1 MDAPPLTSWQRTHP
15 RVAGQRRDNLLS
27 PGAQVPSSGPL
38 FAEDHRGCYK
48 LLTAEVGEG
57 RKGNSQEVGQE
68 EGCGV
73 RASFLAFCDRSPV
86 GGREQVRN
94 TNIYSV
100 IDGIDPLFARFQT
113 QPPAPGLLGSM
124 KERGGKLME

>member
-1 MDAPPLTSWQRTHP
+1 MMDAPPLTSWQRTHP

-57 RKGNSQEVGQE
+57 RIRKRELKIWRKALVFVYELEFAGNL
-68 EGCGV
+68 EGTV
-73 RASFLAFCDRSPV
+73 
-86 GGREQVRN
+86 
-94 TNIYSV
+94 
-100 IDGIDPLFARFQT
+100 T
-113 QPPAPGLLGSM
+113 QL
-124 KERGGKLME
+124 